1 MYHKNETVMGM
12 FFGAKPAI
20 FEKAKWL
27 RENMTATE
35 KLLWDELKGNKIL
48 KLRFKPQHPIDVFIA
63 DFYCHKLKL
72 VIEIDGGV
80 LKEKSQKEYDIGR
93 TVELAGFGI
102 KVIRLQNE
110 EVQSSLSEVIKRLK
124 EYCVNRANVLDEN
137 GVNSSL

>member
-1 MYHKNETVMGM
+1 MNM

-27 RENMTATE
+27 RENLTDTE
-35 KLLWDELKGNKIL
+35 KILWNELKGNKIL

-80 LKEKSQKEYDIGR
+80 HQEKSQQEYDIGR
-93 TVELAGFGI
+93 TFELVDLGI
-102 KVIRLQNE
+102 KVIRFQNE
-110 EVQSSLSEVIKRLK
+110 EVQSSLSDVVKRL
-124 EYCVNRANVLDEN
+124 EECCVNRTNELDEN
-137 GVNSSL
+137 GINSSL

>member
-1 MYHKNETVMGM
+1 MGM

>member
-1 MYHKNETVMGM
+1 MDM

-35 KLLWDELKGNKIL
+35 KALWDELKGNKLL
-48 KLRFKPQHPIDVFIA
+48 KLRFKPQHPIDVYIA

-80 LKEKSQKEYDIGR
+80 HKEKSQKEYDIGR
-93 TVELAGFGI
+93 TVELADLGI
-102 KVIRLQNE
+102 KVIRYQNE
-110 EVQSSLSEVIKRLK
+110 EVQSSLGEVVMSLK
-124 EYCVNRANVLDEN
+124 ECCINRANELNEN
-137 GVNSSL
+137 RINSSL